1 MAHGPAA
8 GPMLHQYSDT
18 TSPSG
23 VSPAP
28 PLSDEGRRCSAVH
41 HALQAAGLFESSPA
55 WRVSPVPFQLTAD
68 EVVFFENLGPQLWS
82 FSKALN
88 RLYLESVKGRQPF
101 WVHQYLDQGKPQALL
116 EYARMKRFR
125 DAVPHVIRPDVIPTE
140 TGMMITE
147 LDSVPGGIGMTGS
160 LSAAYG
166 ALGDALVGGTDGM
179 IDGFARLFRSE
190 DPSAGSGQAPS
201 VRSGQAPSV
210 RSGQAPSASLPSA
223 SLRTSRTG
231 RTSGA
236 GSALGEA
243 GCLAIV
249 VSDEAEDYRTEMEW
263 VACRLRAAGVDA
275 YCVHPRDLRFAEA
288 NLSPQLGPAGVSG
301 DTAGIR
307 VMMETPSGERP
318 VSHIYRF
325 FELFD
330 LDNVPKSELLMY
342 GAKKGRVRVTP
353 PYKPWMEEKLAF
365 ALLHHPMLEG
375 FWADALGTDV
385 FAHLRQVMPKTW
397 IVDPRPLPPSAIIPG
412 LTLDGKAVSDWRQL
426 AQATQKQRQC
436 VLKPSGFS
444 ELAWGSRGVVVGHD
458 IPQSAWAAK
467 LDHALDAFT
476 TTPYVFQ
483 AFHKGRQYEMTYWD
497 ERTGQPAS
505 MEGRARL
512 SPYYFVSGD
521 EVTLGGILATV
532 CPKDKKLLHGM
543 RDAILAPCALRLRSG
558 QALPAR

>member
-18 TSPSG
+18 ASPSG

-55 WRVSPVPFQLTAD
+55 WRVSPVPFQLTTD
-68 EVVFFENLGPQLWS
+68 EVAFFENLGPQLWS

-147 LDSVPGGIGMTGS
+147 LDSVPGGIGITGS

-166 ALGDALVGGTDGM
+166 TLGDALVGGTDGM
-179 IDGFARLFRSE
+179 INGFARLFRSGAPSTRSGHV
-190 DPSAGSGQAPS
+190 PSAP
-201 VRSGQAPSV
+201 
-210 RSGQAPSASLPSA
+210 LPSTP
-223 SLRTSRTG
+223 LRTSRTG

-263 VACRLRAAGVDA
+263 VACRLRATGVDA

-288 NLSPQLGPAGVSG
+288 SLSPQLGPAEVSG
-301 DTAGIR
+301 DPAGIR
-307 VMMETPSGERP
+307 VMMETPSGKRP
-318 VSHIYRF
+318 VSHVYRF

-342 GAKKGRVRVTP
+342 GAKKGQVRVTP

-365 ALLHHPMLEG
+365 ALLHHPILEG

-385 FAHLRQVMPKTW
+385 FGHLRQVMPKTW

>member
-18 TSPSG
+18 ASPSG

-68 EVVFFENLGPQLWS
+68 EVAFFENLGPQLWS

-147 LDSVPGGIGMTGS
+147 LDSVPGGIGITGS

-179 IDGFARLFRSE
+179 LDGFARLFRSE
-190 DPSAGSGQAPS
+190 APSALRQAQGSGQ
-201 VRSGQAPSV
+201 V
-210 RSGQAPSASLPSA
+210 PSASLPSA
-223 SLRTSRTG
+223 SLRTGRTSRTG
-231 RTSGA
+231 RTGGA

-288 NLSPQLGPAGVSG
+288 SLPPQLGPAGVSG
-301 DTAGIR
+301 DPAGIR

-318 VSHIYRF
+318 VSQVYRF

-375 FWADALGTDV
+375 FWADALGTAV

>member
-8 GPMLHQYSDT
+8 GPMLHQYSET
-18 TSPSG
+18 ASPSG

-68 EVVFFENLGPQLWS
+68 EVAFFENLGPQLWS

-190 DPSAGSGQAPS
+190 DPSVRSGQVPSAGSGQAPS
-201 VRSGQAPSV
+201 AP
-210 RSGQAPSASLPSA
+210 LPSA
-223 SLRTSRTG
+223 PLRTGRTSRTG
-231 RTSGA
+231 GA

-288 NLSPQLGPAGVSG
+288 SLSPQLGPAGVSG

-318 VSHIYRF
+318 VSHVYRF

-342 GAKKGRVRVTP
+342 VAKNGRVRVTP

-375 FWADALGTDV
+375 FWADALGTAV

-412 LTLDGKAVSDWRQL
+412 LTLDGKAVSDWQQL

>member
-8 GPMLHQYSDT
+8 GPMLQQYSDT
-18 TSPSG
+18 ASPSG
-23 VSPAP
+23 FSPAP
-28 PLSDEGRRCSAVH
+28 PLSEEGRRCLAVQ
-41 HALQAAGLFESSPA
+41 HALQAAGLFESSAA
-55 WRVSPVPFQLTAD
+55 WRVSPVPFPLTAD
-68 EVVFFENLGPQLWS
+68 EVSFFEDLGPRLWS

-125 DAVPHVIRPDVIPTE
+125 EAVPSVIRPDVIPTE
-140 TGMMITE
+140 AGMTITE
-147 LDSVPGGIGMTGS
+147 LDSVPGGIGITGS
-160 LSAAYG
+160 LSAAYA
-166 ALGDALVGGTDGM
+166 ALGDTLVGGADGM
-179 IDGFARLFRSE
+179 IDGFAGLF
-190 DPSAGSGQAPS
+190 GSG
-201 VRSGQAPSV
+201 
-210 RSGQAPSASLPSA
+210 
-223 SLRTSRTG
+223 
-231 RTSGA
+231 
-236 GSALGEA
+236 EDA
-243 GCLAIV
+243 GCVAIV
-249 VSDEAEDYRTEMEW
+249 VSDEAEDYRTEMDW
-263 VACRLRAAGVDA
+263 VACRLRDKGLDA
-275 YCVHPRDLRFAEA
+275 WCVHPRDLRFTEEQPSLVPTLFA
-288 NLSPQLGPAGVSG
+288 S
-301 DTAGIR
+301 
-307 VMMETPSGERP
+307 TPSGERP
-318 VSHIYRF
+318 VSHVYRF

-330 LDNVPKSELLMY
+330 LDNIPKSELLMY
-342 GAKKGRVRVTP
+342 TAKKGGVSVTP

-365 ALLHHPMLEG
+365 ALLHHPMLEK
-375 FWADALGTDV
+375 FWADELGPDV

-397 IVDPRPLPPSAIIPG
+397 IVDPRPLPPSAIIPD

-467 LDHALDAFT
+467 LDQALDAFSS
-476 TTPYVFQ
+476 TPYVFQ
-483 AFHKGRQYEMTYWD
+483 AFHKGRQFEMTYWD
-497 ERTGQPAS
+497 ERAGQPAS

-543 RDAILAPCALRLRSG
+543 RDAIMAPCALPMR
-558 QALPAR
+558 